1 MWLLQMGLLPVPG
14 RIGLAPLQIDEMAVM
29 LKALMA
35 GNAAA
40 CVIFQALA
48 LIKAEGPVSLWR
60 DFRGWSGRVR
70 EAHP

>member
-1 MWLLQMGLLPVPG
+1 MQMGLLPVPG

-48 LIKAEGPVSLWR
+48 LIKAEGLVSLWR